1 MSRPQAGAQR
11 GQPGRLVITVLRP
24 TGITRR
30 ITLLAWS
37 VSLATL
43 ATFVSIIIPEQKRD
57 LRIQLE
63 SQASGVAAALHGE
76 IASAAVTE
84 DYSSVIDHAMQVL
97 AQDPAVN
104 FVVVAKND
112 GYALIIQRDSWRTEP
127 DIDGYWRPEARRPSG
142 VIGVVPMFN
151 QRLFHYSAP
160 FDYNGI
166 EWGWVHVGLSLESY
180 DHSSRNVNE
189 RTGLLAIACV
199 LLGLVASVTY
209 AGHFVRPIHRLQ
221 GVVERVASGDLTA
234 RSDIR
239 SDDEIEQLSHAFNG
253 MADAIL
259 HRDRELS
266 EAKRDLEIRVALR
279 TQELSEQIVAR
290 DRAHTELAEAQKR
303 LIELSRL
310 SGMAEV
316 ATGVLHNVGNV
327 LNSVNV
333 SATIVADQ
341 LRESRVAQLTGV
353 VHLLQENE
361 TRIAEFLVTDARG
374 TRILPYLYKL
384 AQQMEKDRERL
395 MQEVAG
401 LVQHVGHIKEIV
413 AMQQTYARSSGVSEK
428 FALSG
433 VIDDV
438 LGITRPGV
446 ERHGVVLRVDG
457 ETLPTIN
464 TDRHKVLQILLNLIR
479 NAIDAVKVSD
489 GRLREIGVHTRRL
502 GENRV
507 ALEVRDNGVGIPP
520 ANLVRIF
527 SHGFTTKPDG
537 HGFGLHSSA
546 LAAKELGGAL
556 TVESDG
562 SECGALF
569 TLELPVSRRSSA
581 GERTDP

>member
-1 MSRPQAGAQR
+1 VRA
-11 GQPGRLVITVLRP
+11 TVLRP

-43 ATFVSIIIPEQKRD
+43 AIFVSIIIPEQKRD

-76 IASAAVTE
+76 IASAAITE
-84 DYSSVIDHAMQVL
+84 DYSPVIDHAMQVL
-97 AQDPAVN
+97 AQDPAVD
-104 FVVVAKND
+104 FLVVSKND
-112 GYALIIQRDSWRTEP
+112 GYALIIERDSWRTEP
-127 DIDGYWRPEARRPSG
+127 NIDRYWRPGVRRPSG
-142 VIGVVPMFN
+142 VIGIVPMFG

-166 EWGWVHVGLSLESY
+166 QWGWIHIGLSLESY
-180 DHSSRNVNE
+180 DRSSRDVNE

-199 LLGLVASVTY
+199 LLGLVASVSW

-221 GVVERVASGDLTA
+221 GVVERVAGGDLTA
-234 RSDIR
+234 RSDIH
-239 SDDEIEQLSHAFNG
+239 SHDEIEQLAHAFNG

-266 EAKRDLEIRVALR
+266 ESKRDLEIRVTLR

-290 DRAHTELAEAQKR
+290 DKAHSELAEAQKR

-341 LRESRVAQLTGV
+341 LRESRITQLTGLV
-353 VHLLQENE
+353 QLLRENE
-361 TRIAEFLVTDARG
+361 AGIAQFLTSDPRG

-384 AQQMEKDRERL
+384 AQQLEKERERL
-395 MQEVAG
+395 AQEVAG
-401 LVQHVGHIKEIV
+401 LVRHVGHIKEIV
-413 AMQQTYARSSGVSEK
+413 AMQQTYARSSGISED
-428 FALSG
+428 FAVTS

-438 LGITRPGV
+438 LGITRPGI
-446 ERHGVVLRVDG
+446 ERHGIVLDLNG
-457 ETLPTIN
+457 DELPSVN
-464 TDRHKVLQILLNLIR
+464 ADRHKVFQILLNLLR
-479 NAIDAVKVSD
+479 NAIDAVKISD
-489 GRLREIGVHTRRL
+489 QRSRKIGVLTRRL
-502 GENRV
+502 SEDRV
-507 ALEVRDNGVGIPP
+507 AILVRDNGVGIPP

-546 LAAKELGGAL
+546 LAARELGGAL
-556 TVESDG
+556 TAESDG
-562 SECGALF
+562 TDCGAVF
-569 TLELPVSRRSSA
+569 TLELPCNRRSSA
-581 GERTDP
+581 AERATA

>member
-1 MSRPQAGAQR
+1 
-11 GQPGRLVITVLRP
+11 VLRP

-43 ATFVSIIIPEQKRD
+43 AIFVSFIIPEQKRD

-76 IASAAVTE
+76 IASSAITE
-84 DYSSVIDHAMQVL
+84 DYSSVIDHGMQVL
-97 AQDPAVN
+97 AQDPAVD
-104 FVVVAKND
+104 FLVISKND
-112 GYALIIQRDSWRTEP
+112 GYALVIARDSWRTEP
-127 DIDGYWRPEARRPSG
+127 DIDPYWRPGVRRSSG
-142 VIGVVPMFN
+142 VIGSVPMFN

-166 EWGWVHVGLSLESY
+166 QWGWIHVGLSLESY
-180 DHSSRNVNE
+180 DRSSRDVNE

-199 LLGLVASVTY
+199 LLGLVASVSW

-221 GVVERVASGDLTA
+221 EVVERVAHGDLTA
-234 RSDIR
+234 RSDIH
-239 SDDEIEQLSHAFNG
+239 SHDEIEQLAQAFNS

-266 EAKRDLEIRVALR
+266 EAKRDLEIRVTLR
-279 TQELSEQIVAR
+279 TQQLSEQIVAR
-290 DRAHTELAEAQKR
+290 DKAHSELAEAQKR

-341 LRESRVAQLTGV
+341 LRESRVAQLTGLV
-353 VHLLQENE
+353 QLLRENE
-361 TRIAEFLVTDARG
+361 AGIIDFLTSDPRGARIF
-374 TRILPYLYKL
+374 PYLYKL
-384 AQQMEKDRERL
+384 AQQLEKERERL
-395 MQEVAG
+395 THEVAG
-401 LVQHVGHIKEIV
+401 LVRHVGHIKEIV
-413 AMQQTYARSSGVSEK
+413 SMQQTYAHSSGVSED
-428 FALSG
+428 FAVAS

-438 LGITRPGV
+438 LGITRPSI
-446 ERHGVVLRVDG
+446 ERHGIVLRLDG
-457 ETLPTIN
+457 DELPSVN
-464 TDRHKVLQILLNLIR
+464 ADRHKLFQILLNLLR

-489 GRLREIGVHTRRL
+489 RRSPQIAVLTRRL
-502 GENRV
+502 SEDRV
-507 ALEVRDNGVGIPP
+507 AIEVRDNGVGIPA

-546 LAAKELGGAL
+546 LAARELGGAL
-556 TVESDG
+556 TAESDG
-562 SECGALF
+562 ADRGALF
-569 TLELPVSRRSSA
+569 TLELPRNRRNRDP
-581 GERTDP
+581 ERATA